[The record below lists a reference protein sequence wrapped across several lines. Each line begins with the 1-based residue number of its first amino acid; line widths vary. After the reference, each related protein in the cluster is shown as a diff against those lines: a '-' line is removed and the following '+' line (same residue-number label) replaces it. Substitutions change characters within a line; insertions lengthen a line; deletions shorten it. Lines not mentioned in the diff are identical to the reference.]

1 MFTFSSSR
9 DATSPKR
16 KKRSPSPRPTKV
28 HVGHLTRNVNKDHVK
43 EIFMTYGTIKDIE
56 MLSDRMHSHFS
67 RGFAYIEYGTPEE
80 AEKAIR
86 HMDGGNA

>member
-1 MFTFSSSR
+1 
-9 DATSPKR
+9 
-16 KKRSPSPRPTKV
+16 
-28 HVGHLTRNVNKDHVK
+28 
-43 EIFMTYGTIKDIE
+43 MTYGTIKDIE

-86 HMDGGNA
+86 HMDGGNV